1 MAEMKIYQNMAL
13 VAKFR
18 MGALIATM
26 LLFAACGGDN
36 ISQNDNSSDLHKSAQ
51 SSLAKCEE
59 LYLTL
64 DAPVYDSTDI
74 ESMLNY
80 YMDCEKHDERARAL
94 FFCAQD
100 SYASGDM
107 AEALLYLI
115 EAEKSAQ
122 VANDE
127 AYEGRI
133 RRFKGDIYGE
143 GCLFANALEEYQRCK
158 ECFTEADMAEHA
170 AYALYDEG
178 VTLVHMR
185 DYERAEELLYETL
198 EYAAENES
206 LGLYYGALH
215 YLLDIAVYTN
225 DIEVCNELLARY
237 DEGDSDYYHVEH
249 KNFVEAVVAAHEGDI
264 HRAELLL
271 SKETVNEDNL
281 DDYYHT
287 RYLVYRIGGDNTKA
301 IEWLERGKSRQ
312 DMLTLSVLN
321 QPTLNIELELLQSRL
336 EAERTERDLISKN
349 MEQERQLAEAERQH
363 TQTRILW
370 VSAML
375 VITTILIIIYVRH
388 RWQEK
393 NRAIA
398 QYIETIRELQMA
410 SRDMPDEMNATITTI
425 YRDRFSELNA
435 LCETFYD
442 HSGTTRQKNLVFNQ
456 LSETIE
462 SIKGDNKRLVEMEKA
477 VNTYRNNLMQ
487 RLREQVVK
495 LNERDMRVA
504 LYVFAGFSNR
514 AIAIFIDSDPTN
526 VSKIRYNIKQKIK
539 SANAE
544 DAEMLIAAL
553 SEK

>member
-1 MAEMKIYQNMAL
+1 
-13 VAKFR
+13 
-18 MGALIATM
+18 
-26 LLFAACGGDN
+26 
-36 ISQNDNSSDLHKSAQ
+36 
-51 SSLAKCEE
+51 
-59 LYLTL
+59 
-64 DAPVYDSTDI
+64 
-74 ESMLNY
+74 
-80 YMDCEKHDERARAL
+80 
-94 FFCAQD
+94 
-100 SYASGDM
+100 
-107 AEALLYLI
+107 
-115 EAEKSAQ
+115 
-122 VANDE
+122 
-127 AYEGRI
+127 
-133 RRFKGDIYGE
+133 
-143 GCLFANALEEYQRCK
+143 
-158 ECFTEADMAEHA
+158 
-170 AYALYDEG
+170 
-178 VTLVHMR
+178 
-185 DYERAEELLYETL
+185 
-198 EYAAENES
+198 
-206 LGLYYGALH
+206 
-215 YLLDIAVYTN
+215 
-225 DIEVCNELLARY
+225 
-237 DEGDSDYYHVEH
+237 
-249 KNFVEAVVAAHEGDI
+249 
-264 HRAELLL
+264 
-271 SKETVNEDNL
+271 
-281 DDYYHT
+281 
-287 RYLVYRIGGDNTKA
+287 
-301 IEWLERGKSRQ
+301 
-312 DMLTLSVLN
+312 MLTLSVLN

-375 VITTILIIIYVRH
+375 VIAIILIIIYVRH
-388 RWQEK
+388 RWQAK

-487 RLREQVVK
+487 RLREQVGK

>member
-1 MAEMKIYQNMAL
+1 MKIYQDMASTT
-13 VAKFR
+13 KFR
-18 MGALIATM
+18 MVVLTAAM
-26 LLFAACGGDN
+26 LLIVACGGGN
-36 ISQNDNSSDLHKSAQ
+36 KPQNDNSSDQHKSAQ
-51 SSLAKCEE
+51 QAVERCEE
-59 LYLTL
+59 LYLNIDEPT
-64 DAPVYDSTDI
+64 YDSADVDA
-74 ESMLNY
+74 MLSY
-80 YMDCEKHDERARAL
+80 YMDSEEHAERARAL

-100 SYASGDM
+100 SYSNDNM

-122 VANDE
+122 VAKDKP
-127 AYEGRI
+127 YEGRI
-133 RRFKGDIYGE
+133 HRFKGDIYGE
-143 GCLFANALEEYQRCK
+143 GCLFANALEEYQRCG
-158 ECFTEADMAEHA
+158 ECFTEAEMAEHA

-185 DYERAEELLYETL
+185 DYAKAEELLYSTL
-198 EYAAENES
+198 EYATENEVV
-206 LGLYYGALH
+206 GLYYGALH
-215 YLLDIAVYTN
+215 YLLDIAVYSN
-225 DIEVCNELLARY
+225 NIEACNNLLALY
-237 DEGDSDYYHVEH
+237 DETDSDYYHVEH
-249 KNFVEAVVAAHEGDI
+249 KNFIEAVVAAHDGDL

-271 SKETVNEDNL
+271 NKDLIDEDNL

-336 EAERTERDLISKN
+336 EAERTERDLISRN
-349 MEQERQLAEAERQH
+349 MEQERQLAEAQRQH
-363 TQTRILW
+363 TRTRIIW
-370 VSAML
+370 VSVML
-375 VITTILIIIYVRH
+375 VIAIALIIIYVRQ
-388 RWQEK
+388 RWQAK

-398 QYIETIRELQMA
+398 QYIETIRELQMT
-410 SRDMPDEMNATITTI
+410 SRDMPNEMNAIINTI

-456 LSETIE
+456 LSDTIE
-462 SIKGDNKRLVEMEKA
+462 SIKGDNKRLMEMETA

-526 VSKIRYNIKQKIK
+526 VSKIRYNIKQKVK
-539 SANAE
+539 SANAK